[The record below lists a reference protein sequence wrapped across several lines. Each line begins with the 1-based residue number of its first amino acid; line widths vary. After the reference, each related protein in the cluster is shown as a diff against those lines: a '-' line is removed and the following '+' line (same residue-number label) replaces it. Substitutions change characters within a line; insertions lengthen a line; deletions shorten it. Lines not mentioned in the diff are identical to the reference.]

1 MCSSLRFWVSLEVP
15 LDIAM
20 CMYVY
25 DMTVGN

>member
-15 LDIAM
+15 SDIAM
-20 CMYVY
+20 RMYVY